1 MSAISQ
7 SEADALLALPKIF
20 KGDEPLE
27 FSMTNPMDYER
38 DLLSNDRR
46 EAFILTIERG
56 NRKRARLK
64 YQTRARKVIVL
75 ARLDLDGPAHRNPPD
90 SPHRPNERLLCP
102 HIHLYREGF
111 EDRVAY
117 LISDVPNFNV
127 TNAGNGLTW
136 LEDFLKFCHVEG
148 VPAIQTTSNI

>member
-7 SEADALLALPKIF
+7 AEADALLALPKIF
-20 KGDEPLE
+20 KSDEPLE
-27 FSMTNPMDYER
+27 FAMITPMDYER
-38 DLLSNDRR
+38 VLLSNDRR
-46 EAFILTIERG
+46 EEFILTIERG

-64 YQTRARKVIVL
+64 YQTRARKIVVL

-102 HIHLYREGF
+102 HLHLYREGF

-117 LISDVPNFNV
+117 LISDVSDFKI
-127 TNAGNGLTW
+127 TNTSNGLSW
-136 LEDFLKFCHVEG
+136 LEDFLKFCHIDG
-148 VPAIQTTSNI
+148 VPAIQTTV